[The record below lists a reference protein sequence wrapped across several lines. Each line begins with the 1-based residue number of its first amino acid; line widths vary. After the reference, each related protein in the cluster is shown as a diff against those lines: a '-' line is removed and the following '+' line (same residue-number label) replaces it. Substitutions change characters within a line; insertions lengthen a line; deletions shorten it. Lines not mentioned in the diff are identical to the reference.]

1 MHSAARSDE
10 RVSYAGS
17 RVRRAYGWGVDVLLR
32 GGPGDG
38 QVVRGGGETV
48 VWQACLYEITR
59 EYGCR
64 RGRDLRV
71 YRHRPGCCQPYGRG
85 AEDRCE

>member
-1 MHSAARSDE
+1 ME
-10 RVSYAGS
+10 
-17 RVRRAYGWGVDVLLR
+17 VLLR

-38 QVVRGGGETV
+38 QVVDGGGETV
-48 VWQACLYEITR
+48 VWGACLYERTA
-59 EYGCR
+59 EVGHR

-71 YRHRPGCCQPYGRG
+71 YRHRADCCEAYGRG